1 MVAAVARQ
9 SDLSGGSDGRKSEK
23 RAIGAKK
30 CRLRRA
36 VRPLHDTRWCLDTPV
51 YMHNHA
57 IQCNFI
63 RDPAFN
69 LIAWRSDDRSCAGHP
84 DRPSSSNSNLTHA
97 DYLVRPWHLSHR
109 SSRADSG
116 RATHALSV
124 SGVLHLLR
132 PVRSR
137 RLRCRNLVA
146 YPVPAVGNCHDLPP
160 GNAPR
165 CSCRGRVAP
174 CAPQQ
179 PARRSRRGGITRLGK

>member
-1 MVAAVARQ
+1 MTSQAGLTVENRRN
-9 SDLSGGSDGRKSEK
+9 G
-23 RAIGAKK
+23 AIGAKK

-36 VRPLHDTRWCLDTPV
+36 LRPLHDTRWCLDTLV

-63 RDPAFN
+63 LNPAFN

-97 DYLVRPWHLSHR
+97 DYLVRPGTLSHR

-124 SGVLHLLR
+124 SGGLHLLL

-146 YPVPAVGNCHDLPP
+146 YPVPAVGNCHDPAP
-160 GNAPR
+160 GQRTSVQLSGAR
-165 CSCRGRVAP
+165 RSVRS
-174 CAPQQ
+174 QQ